1 MLYGFKVVVTDVLR
15 EISEGQI
22 MLLGYTLVGRPI
34 NESHNNCLT
43 NVLKFYFRSWFIE
56 DTVKSEGKMYLS
68 TPIDPIFLV
77 LPYLRK
83 VSTFK

>member
-1 MLYGFKVVVTDVLR
+1 
-15 EISEGQI
+15 
-22 MLLGYTLVGRPI
+22 MLLGHTLVGRPI
-34 NESHNNCLT
+34 NKSHNNFLT

-83 VSTFK
+83 VSTSK

>member
-1 MLYGFKVVVTDVLR
+1 
-15 EISEGQI
+15 
-22 MLLGYTLVGRPI
+22 MLLGHTLVGRPI
-34 NESHNNCLT
+34 NKSHNNCLT

>member
-1 MLYGFKVVVTDVLR
+1 MLYVFKVVVTDVLR

-22 MLLGYTLVGRPI
+22 MLLGHTLVGRPI
-34 NESHNNCLT
+34 NKSHNNCLT
-43 NVLKFYFRSWFIE
+43 NVLKLYFRSWFIE

>member
-1 MLYGFKVVVTDVLR
+1 MF
-15 EISEGQI
+15 
-22 MLLGYTLVGRPI
+22 
-34 NESHNNCLT
+34 LT
-43 NVLKFYFRSWFIE
+43 NVLKFDFRSWFIE

-83 VSTFK
+83 VSTQSQVVIFLRFVTQLITLD